1 MSAKLKSVVSD
12 RPSVMMNF
20 EIVLDERVL
29 DNLGDKSF
37 SEEVE
42 RCALLDPEQA
52 AELVDIDKE
61 IQFRH
66 AIESKMK
73 AGGVNLEFVGKDQ
86 DGQDVYRVA

>member
-1 MSAKLKSVVSD
+1 MSAKLKAVNND
-12 RPSVMMNF
+12 RTVRMNF

-37 SEEVE
+37 REEVE

-52 AELVDIDKE
+52 AELVEIDKE
-61 IQFRH
+61 FLLRR
-66 AIESKMK
+66 AIESKTN

-86 DGQDVYRVA
+86 DGQDVNQVA